1 MTVLDP
7 GPTTEQCPIP
17 TTNDDA
23 TNHVR
28 VRLAASALAAAG
40 VLFIVYPSLRPYHD
54 ETTVDG
60 ATASMSSNAWIIA
73 HLAAMVGFILIPLGL
88 LGVWS
93 RLRHTGSDRP
103 AFVALMSSWC
113 GAGLT
118 LPYYGAEDFA
128 LHAAAAR
135 HASGLID
142 LVNAIRNQP
151 VALTTFGLGL
161 TLLTVGAVFAAVA
174 IWRARVM
181 SRLAAV
187 TYALAFAL
195 FIPQFYAPA
204 GVRAAHGLLLGGALL
219 GLAISLGRSSTR
231 RP

>member
-7 GPTTEQCPIP
+7 GPTTEQRPIP

-54 ETTVDG
+54 ETTVAG
-60 ATASMSSNAWIIA
+60 ATASMS
-73 HLAAMVGFILIPLGL
+73 
-88 LGVWS
+88 
-93 RLRHTGSDRP
+93 
-103 AFVALMSSWC
+103 
-113 GAGLT
+113 
-118 LPYYGAEDFA
+118 GAEDFA

-195 FIPQFYAPA
+195 FIPQFYA
-204 GVRAAHGLLLGGALL
+204 GRRSGGARSVARWRIAGPSDQPRSIIDTPAVTAIHTASMGILL
-219 GLAISLGRSSTR
+219 AVRRCLPDRSA
-231 RP
+231 